1 MNSLKTAIPLISGI
15 VILLGFS
22 FVGVANAG
30 YYGTGGFTMTFEA
43 YDGTIVDSQY
53 VGAPAVM
60 FDVARSAIG
69 SYSGQSGGGSG
80 YTGSSGGGS
89 GTSCPPDYPYYYP
102 DGLCYQCPT
111 NYPYLHSDGQC
122 YVLQECNSSYPYRW
136 SDGRCYNKPEWIYQ
150 PGKNITC
157 DGPSN

>member
-69 SYSGQSGGGSG
+69 SYSSSSGGGSG
-80 YTGSSGGGS
+80 YTDPSGGGS
-89 GTSCPPDYPYYYP
+89 RTSCPPDYPYYYP

-111 NYPYLHSDGQC
+111 NYPYLHSDGLC
-122 YVLQECNSSYPYRW
+122 YVLVSISLVRW
-136 SDGRCYNKPEWIYQ
+136 
-150 PGKNITC
+150 
-157 DGPSN
+157 